1 MYCTVLGGYLYLPD
15 ERHGAVEFRLVEC
28 PRAGGFYVQVE
39 QQAVVQ
45 LLVVGQVDILG
56 IFADVQP
63 FVHSEGD
70 GLRLQRRKESRS
82 RLRREPR
89 GKGVK
94 MILPRSTTVVA
105 DGGGEGVRL
114 RT

>member
-1 MYCTVLGGYLYLPD
+1 M
-15 ERHGAVEFRLVEC
+15 
-28 PRAGGFYVQVE
+28 QVE

-63 FVHSEGD
+63 FVHGEGD

-82 RLRREPR
+82 WLRREPR
-89 GKGVK
+89 GQGVK